1 MATTTTNDSSS
12 SKENP
17 LTFNPIG
24 DLIFSEFIGTDSVG
38 KCSLTLSRSSTCDEK
53 STVIYRIQTTNP
65 SLYRVRPSI
74 GILDPKTPSV
84 EVDITMAS
92 YPTKKDKFQVRSLVV
107 TEELPLASSED
118 NGDIVLKAFTDAQGK
133 GATVSDH
140 KMLVI
145 APPKP
150 EEPVVEEKEN
160 SVPDVQSAQTA
171 EAATSTTATEQQVPA
186 EAGKKIKQ
194 EDGDAIA
201 KPASEKTPIKDEA
214 SEMATLRAELQ
225 EAKAK
230 IQILVAKNQELTASL
245 STAQQQIR
253 SRAAAT
259 VAQAND
265 EGVSESERLQHP
277 ATELPAGLTQ
287 AELEEMIRNQAG
299 FPPMLVLL
307 IALFAFLVGLLF

>member
-1 MATTTTNDSSS
+1 MATTIAKNNSSS
-12 SKENP
+12 SNSTENP
-17 LTFNPIG
+17 LTFNPEG

-38 KCSLTLSRSSTCDEK
+38 KCTLTLSRSSACDEK

-65 SLYRVRPSI
+65 SLYRVRPSV
-74 GILDPKTPSV
+74 GILDPKTPFV
-84 EVDITMAS
+84 EVDLTMAS
-92 YPTKKDKFQVRSLVV
+92 YPAKKDKFQVRSLLV
-107 TEELPLASSED
+107 TEELSFPADAD
-118 NGDIVLKAFTDAQGK
+118 NGDEVLKAFSKAQSQGVP
-133 GATVSDH
+133 VSDH

-150 EEPVVEEKEN
+150 EEPVAVEEKEN
-160 SVPDVQSAQTA
+160 AVPDLQTS
-171 EAATSTTATEQQVPA
+171 EGAAAAPQVPTAAAEQQVPA
-186 EAGKKIKQ
+186 ESKK
-194 EDGDAIA
+194 EETG
-201 KPASEKTPIKDEA
+201 KTPIKEDA

-230 IQILVAKNQELTASL
+230 IQILVAKNQELTTAV
-245 STAQQQIR
+245 STAQQQVR
-253 SRAAAT
+253 SRGTAPT
-259 VAQAND
+259 D